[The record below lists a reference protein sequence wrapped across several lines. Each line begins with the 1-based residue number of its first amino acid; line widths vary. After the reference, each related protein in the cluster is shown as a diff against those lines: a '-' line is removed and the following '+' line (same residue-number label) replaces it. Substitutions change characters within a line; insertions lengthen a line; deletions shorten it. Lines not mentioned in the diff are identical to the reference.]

1 MTRQVGVEIGFELG
15 LDVTDAE
22 VRVLQNGKAAA
33 PAGIVDV
40 TAGVLRQ
47 EDAGLRF
54 HFGP

>member
-15 LDVTDAE
+15 LDVADAE